1 MSYSTQLLPLLLE
14 RAGVRRIKSGTYLF
28 PLIQPSPSGEG
39 FKACVDT
46 YALWRGLLRAKVIKN
61 QHVAVI

>member
-1 MSYSTQLLPLLLE
+1 VSYSAELLPLLLE

-39 FKACVDT
+39 FKTGVDI
-46 YALWRGLLRAKVIKN
+46 YASGEN
-61 QHVAVI
+61 

>member
-1 MSYSTQLLPLLLE
+1 ME

-28 PLIQPSPSGEG
+28 PLIQPYPSGEG

-46 YALWRGLLRAKVIKN
+46 YSQREKDGMRGVKCFFYSSIFNLYL
-61 QHVAVI
+61 